1 MAAPKVQIRRSSVAG
16 KIPTTAQLDLGEL
29 AINTFD
35 RTVYLKK
42 NIDGTESVVEVG
54 VASRNIDGGVP
65 FSVYGG
71 IEIIDGGGI

>member
-35 RTVYLKK
+35 GTVYLKK

-71 IEIIDGGGI
+71 IQSIDGGGV